1 MHFQMMNRLDSGSF
15 TRAGDHAAGN
25 PPITSRKAKGGGVY
39 KENRFPPIPPRSLD
53 LEAILRVRTIPHLQ
67 IGK

>member
-39 KENRFPPIPPRSLD
+39 KENRFPPI
-53 LEAILRVRTIPHLQ
+53 
-67 IGK
+67 